1 VAERQVGGLQN
12 DIAELESMRRTLA
25 DFFCEDVNTFKLEEC
40 FRIVHNFCTKFKLAV
55 AENER
60 RKVQEEQA
68 LVRRR
73 QREEQLAVKKR
84 LCKAILSMYTGS

>member
-1 VAERQVGGLQN
+1 
-12 DIAELESMRRTLA
+12 MRKTLA

-40 FRIVHNFCTKFKLAV
+40 FRIVHSFCLKFKLAV

-68 LVRRR
+68 LARRR

-84 LCKAILSMYTGS
+84 LRKIYINKHI

>member
-1 VAERQVGGLQN
+1 
-12 DIAELESMRRTLA
+12 MRKTLA

-40 FRIVHNFCTKFKLAV
+40 FRIVHNFCMKFKLAV

-73 QREEQLAVKKR
+73 QREEQLAVKKKLR
-84 LCKAILSMYTGS
+84 KTNIIIIPILT

>member
-1 VAERQVGGLQN
+1 
-12 DIAELESMRRTLA
+12 MRKTLA

-40 FRIVHNFCTKFKLAV
+40 FRIVHNFCMKFKLAV

-73 QREEQLAVKKR
+73 QREEQLAVKKKLR
-84 LCKAILSMYTGS
+84 KTSIL

>member
-1 VAERQVGGLQN
+1 
-12 DIAELESMRRTLA
+12 MRKTLA

-40 FRIVHNFCTKFKLAV
+40 FRIVHSFCMKFKLAV

-84 LCKAILSMYTGS
+84 LCKINTIYTYNTCCVIII

>member
-1 VAERQVGGLQN
+1 
-12 DIAELESMRRTLA
+12 MRKTLA

-40 FRIVHNFCTKFKLAV
+40 FRIVHNFCMKFKLAV

-73 QREEQLAVKKR
+73 QREEQLAMKKKLR
-84 LCKAILSMYTGS
+84 KTSIIIL

>member
-1 VAERQVGGLQN
+1 
-12 DIAELESMRRTLA
+12 M
-25 DFFCEDVNTFKLEEC
+25 
-40 FRIVHNFCTKFKLAV
+40 KFKLAV

-73 QREEQLAVKKR
+73 QREEQLAVKKKLR
-84 LCKAILSMYTGS
+84 KTSIIISHVSSS

>member
-1 VAERQVGGLQN
+1 
-12 DIAELESMRRTLA
+12 M
-25 DFFCEDVNTFKLEEC
+25 
-40 FRIVHNFCTKFKLAV
+40 KFKLAV

-60 RKVQEEQA
+60 RKLQEEQA

-84 LCKAILSMYTGS
+84 LCKAIILNLIVI

>member
-1 VAERQVGGLQN
+1 
-12 DIAELESMRRTLA
+12 MRKTLA

-40 FRIVHNFCTKFKLAV
+40 FRIVHSFCMKFKLAV

-84 LCKAILSMYTGS
+84 LCKINVIDTHNR